1 MTSYEFTGQIYLIK
15 YQTDPYGQGRIH
27 DKKIF
32 FGIFS
37 LDVIEGKKDSVP
49 SVTFNMSR
57 PSQFLAQIVEK
68 LYYES
73 VFFLCSDKFRM

>member
-1 MTSYEFTGQIYLIK
+1 MI
-15 YQTDPYGQGRIH
+15 
-27 DKKIF
+27 KKIF

-57 PSQFLAQIVEK
+57 PSQILAQIVEK

-73 VFFLCSDKFRM
+73 VFFSLQ

>member
-1 MTSYEFTGQIYLIK
+1 MTSYEFTGQIYL

-57 PSQFLAQIVEK
+57 PSQILAQIVEK
-68 LYYES
+68 LDYES
-73 VFFLCSDKFRM
+73 L